1 MNLIKRLELEEIRP
15 NIFVQAEIVN
25 SPFNKDIKVL
35 FEQIESN
42 PIGRRLLEKISR
54 YSSEIHVLY
63 GKECQSISN
72 HERDSSKVSSP
83 IVVRIS
89 MSDLVCFSITGE
101 SIPLPVHVILFHEL
115 THAYHHVSGKFAT
128 SQLCDPLVWESDEE
142 YKTIIGFPHK
152 KEKSTPKITENAF
165 RKEEGLP
172 DRFGSW
178 SPSGNG
184 VRSALCAARIR
195 TLRAIHTRNQLAY
208 SDKLIPPPLALC
220 SVSDLGMENRCV
232 VLLAIQGVDVD
243 FTPKNI
249 TSSFFWIDRNNSL
262 HSQMGPD
269 CYLRPPHQIDSDEL
283 KSLAK
288 GCFSKLNNVVFKI
301 QTWTTLRLSQQEFDI
316 LLTKIHLVKD

>member
-1 MNLIKRLELEEIRP
+1 MNLIKRLEFEEIRP
-15 NIFVQAEIVN
+15 NIFVQAENIN
-25 SPFNKDIKVL
+25 SSFNKEVKVL
-35 FEQIESN
+35 FAQIESN
-42 PIGRRLLEKISR
+42 PIGRRLLEKIYR

-63 GKECQSISN
+63 GKECQCISN
-72 HERDSSKVSSP
+72 HEIDSSTIISP
-83 IVVRIS
+83 VIVRIS
-89 MSDLVCFSITGE
+89 MRDLVCFSITGE
-101 SIPLPVHVILFHEL
+101 SIPLPMHVILFHKL
-115 THAYHHVSGKFAT
+115 IHAYHHLSGKFAT

-184 VRSALCAARIR
+184 VRSALCAARIK
-195 TLRAIHTRNQLAY
+195 TLGAIHTRNQLAY
-208 SDKLIPPPLALC
+208 SDKLIPPLALC
-220 SVSDLGMENRCV
+220 SVSDLGLESRCV

-249 TSSFFWIDRNNSL
+249 TSSFFWVDRNNSL
-262 HSQMGPD
+262 HSQMGHD
-269 CYLRPPHQIDSDEL
+269 CYLRPPHQTDSDEL